1 MATVPPLQQRRY
13 CLAMTSAESG
23 PGFSLSYDLQLSDLT
38 ELLAARPGR
47 RRRRIRIVFSLVLLA
62 LLGVAWTALTIA
74 FDNSSVVK
82 GSTGAPGWMV
92 GSDIVI
98 WALVVL
104 YASAAWRLSP
114 KRLARR
120 TWRASP
126 QLHGRHY
133 DQIDSRGVTWTGPD
147 GTQMFQPWA
156 ILERVRETEH
166 AFHLQGGN
174 GDVRATLPKRGL
186 RSPDLIL
193 ALREFLNHS
202 VGGQPSPASSDS

>member
-74 FDNSSVVK
+74 FDNPSVVK

-98 WALVVL
+98 WALVLQPEFVIFTVAWL
-104 YASAAWRLSP
+104 AAGSGRSWRGAGGVA
-114 KRLARR
+114 ARR
-120 TWRASP
+120 TSAA
-126 QLHGRHY
+126 GRRY
-133 DQIDSRGVTWTGPD
+133 P
-147 GTQMFQPWA
+147 
-156 ILERVRETEH
+156 
-166 AFHLQGGN
+166 
-174 GDVRATLPKRGL
+174 GL
-186 RSPDLIL
+186 AGWLMR
-193 ALREFLNHS
+193 
-202 VGGQPSPASSDS
+202 